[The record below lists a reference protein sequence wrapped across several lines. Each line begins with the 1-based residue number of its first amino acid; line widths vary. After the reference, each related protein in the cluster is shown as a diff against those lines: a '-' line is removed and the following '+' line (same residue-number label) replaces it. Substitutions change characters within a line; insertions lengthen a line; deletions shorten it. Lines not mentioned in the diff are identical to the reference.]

1 MYGSPFGRILV
12 GVNGTSESER
22 ATAVA
27 ISLAKSLQ
35 AHLIVFGVIA
45 PLNAE
50 TQAEGVGLDEASQ
63 ARADLEAQV
72 RAAGVKAVGLAI
84 DVATE
89 IVEGDP
95 EKEIE
100 HKIEEASVDLVV
112 VGHRDI
118 SRIRHWL
125 EGSTSEDL
133 IRNSRTSILVVHDDH
148 PQ

>member
-1 MYGSPFGRILV
+1 MSGSPFGRILV
-12 GVNGTSESER
+12 GVNGTSEAER

-27 ISLAKSLQ
+27 ISLAKSLE

-45 PLNAE
+45 PLSAE
-50 TQAEGVGLDEASQ
+50 TQAEGVGLDEISQ

-72 RAAGVKAVGLAI
+72 RTASVKAVGLGI
-84 DVATE
+84 DVVTE

-95 EKEIE
+95 EKAIE
-100 HKIEEASVDLVV
+100 HRIAEDSVDLVV

-125 EGSTSEDL
+125 EGSTSEGL
-133 IRNSRTSILVVHDDH
+133 IRNSRASILVVHDNH
-148 PQ
+148 PE

>member
-27 ISLAKSLQ
+27 ISLAKSLE

-45 PLNAE
+45 PLSSE

-72 RAAGVKAVGLAI
+72 QATGAKAVELGI
-84 DVATE
+84 DVITE

-100 HKIEEASVDLVV
+100 HKIEEAAVDLVV

-125 EGSTSEDL
+125 EGSTSEGL
-133 IRNSRTSILVVHDDH
+133 IRNSRTSILIVHDDH

>member
-1 MYGSPFGRILV
+1 
-12 GVNGTSESER
+12 
-22 ATAVA
+22 
-27 ISLAKSLQ
+27 
-35 AHLIVFGVIA
+35 VIA
-45 PLNAE
+45 PLSSE

-72 RAAGVKAVGLAI
+72 QATGAKAVELGI
-84 DVATE
+84 DVITE

-100 HKIEEASVDLVV
+100 HKIEEAAVDLVV

-125 EGSTSEDL
+125 EGSTSEGL
-133 IRNSRTSILVVHDDH
+133 IRNSRTSILIVHDDH